1 MLGGV
6 TVKKFLLL
14 AVMLWMVAMP
24 AQARVIVETDN
35 FSDTIS
41 YRTYKNVGAYGIREY
56 SFIKRI
62 DRDEN
67 EEYFLRLIINF
78 TNHSSASSRYLLD
91 KEADFTVDGVT
102 YKAQKAVNTNL
113 PRSFQRVN
121 LFDMCYYSIPAECAR
136 AIANAKKSV
145 SFTIYVPNR
154 KPDVITFSEEK
165 LPEIKNIIVNGH
177 FANYLEDINKNLEK

>member
-121 LFDMCYYSIPAECAR
+121 LFDMCYYSIPAECAQ
-136 AIANAKKSV
+136 AIAKAKKAV

>member
-1 MLGGV
+1 M
-6 TVKKFLLL
+6 KIFLLL

-67 EEYFLRLIINF
+67 EEYY
-78 TNHSSASSRYLLD
+78 ASSVEFAMQNLKRELSPNGYMGIIADLD
-91 KEADFTVDGVT
+91 SPDYKNEYMYGDKQNMKAYGFIVEKE
-102 YKAQKAVNTNL
+102 YKYIDL
-113 PRSFQRVN
+113 
-121 LFDMCYYSIPAECAR
+121 CYYLFFP
-136 AIANAKKSV
+136 
-145 SFTIYVPNR
+145 Y
-154 KPDVITFSEEK
+154 
-165 LPEIKNIIVNGH
+165 
-177 FANYLEDINKNLEK
+177 NL

>member
-1 MLGGV
+1 M
-6 TVKKFLLL
+6 KKLFVL
-14 AVMLWMVAMP
+14 AAMLWMIAMP

-41 YRTYKNVGAYGIREY
+41 YRTYKNVGVFGIREY
-56 SFIKRI
+56 SFIKQI

-67 EEYFLRLIINF
+67 EEYFLRLMINF

-91 KEADFTVDGVT
+91 KEADFTVDGAT
-102 YKAQKAVNTNL
+102 YKAHKAVNTRL
-113 PRSFQRVN
+113 PRSFQRIN
-121 LFDMCYYSIPAECAR
+121 MFDMCYYIIPEECAK

-154 KPDVITFSEEK
+154 KPDTITFSEEK

-177 FANYLEDINKNLEK
+177 FSNYLDDINKLMEKKE

>member
-121 LFDMCYYSIPAECAR
+121 LFDMCYYSIPAECAQ

-177 FANYLEDINKNLEK
+177 FANYLENINKNLEK

>member
-1 MLGGV
+1 M
-6 TVKKFLLL
+6 KIFLLL
-14 AVMLWMVAMP
+14 AVMLWMVALP

-91 KEADFTVDGVT
+91 KEADFTVDGIT

-121 LFDMCYYSIPAECAR
+121 LFDMCYYSIPAECAQ

>member
-1 MLGGV
+1 M
-6 TVKKFLLL
+6 KKFLLL

-62 DRDEN
+62 DRDEI

-102 YKAQKAVNTNL
+102 YKAKKAVNTNL
-113 PRSFQRVN
+113 SRSFQRVN
-121 LFDMCYYSIPAECAR
+121 LFDMCYYSIPAECAQV
-136 AIANAKKSV
+136 IANAKKTV